1 MDNNNQHIATC
12 KNTFVNIANSALKIC
27 KEYEKFSPELKTM
40 SSKFEHNLNDRLNDF
55 NPKIMIYGIYNAG
68 KSTIMNA
75 LMGENKARMSDIPT
89 TYSIDEYKWNEY
101 TIYDTPGIN
110 APKKDEEVSK
120 AQLEKSDVIIF
131 VMDTEGAF
139 NLGKNYRELL
149 DIVKKGKRLLI
160 VLNNKSGYDLSEEK
174 GRDEIE
180 KIKNEI
186 YNAFA
191 ELYNQIYP
199 SDRTSPEELAK
210 KFKIIVVDAKTALEA
225 RTDKNLDIDAKKLLL
240 DNSNIF
246 ALEDAIMDEYSNT
259 SGYTILHQLEIEL
272 TKNLDNLSDILKN
285 LATDSVSA
293 MSKNALTEIQDIQEG
308 LINKISEYARGE
320 AEDLET
326 EIYHSLVNS
335 KDEQQAKQSIETST
349 TDWASRINKYAEEQI
364 KRNSARI
371 GNVLT
376 DYSNFM
382 KVNVGEINFTADNS
396 EPLNFNQDFSTI
408 SNIET
413 GKNKFEE
420 TTKESITGFA
430 IQEGLK
436 KALPLVTKL
445 PWIGPAIGKV
455 LGPLIP
461 GIGPIIMVAS
471 VLTSLFGKSDE
482 EKRYEAEL
490 ERAKMIERQERARQ
504 AEIARRKQE
513 VKEEAKRISK
523 KLYKGIVDQI
533 QNLINTCFEPTYNKI
548 QESISAHK
556 KESANAISHL
566 REIDTLKQ
574 KLKND
579 VAAFCS

>member
-1 MDNNNQHIATC
+1 MNNNNQHIATC

-40 SSKFEHNLNDRLNDF
+40 SSKFEHNLNYRLNDF

-160 VLNNKSGYDLSEEK
+160 VLNNKSGYDLSEEE

-199 SDRTSPEELAK
+199 SDRTSPEELTK

-490 ERAKMIERQERARQ
+490 KRAKMIERQERARQ

-523 KLYKGIVDQI
+523 KLHKGIVDQI

-548 QESISAHK
+548 QESIAAHK